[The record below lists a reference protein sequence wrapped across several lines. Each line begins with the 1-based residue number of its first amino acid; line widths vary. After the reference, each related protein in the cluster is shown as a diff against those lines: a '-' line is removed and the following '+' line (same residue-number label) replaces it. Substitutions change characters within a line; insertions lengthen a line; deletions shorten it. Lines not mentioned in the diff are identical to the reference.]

1 MYGLEI
7 AGTIGVAFF
16 TVIVALLIKLFWFNA
31 IAPLWVSI
39 IGTVVLGGTAIWA
52 CWKVGKFWYNKFKE
66 LKGRK

>member
-31 IAPLWVSI
+31 IAPLWVGI